1 MTGNND
7 IDTGAVAD
15 RGAGLSEVKRALLES
30 RLAGKRAVSPQIEA
44 IPRHAGNDP
53 APLSSAQLRF
63 WILEQLEPNNTAYYI
78 AGLCRVLGPLR
89 ADILHRSLNEV
100 VRRHETLRA
109 TFVTRLGE
117 PVQVVAPGS
126 FIDLPVEQVDAGDD
140 ASWLDAVTR
149 RAHEESRVPIDI
161 EQGPMLRVRL
171 LRRNAHDH
179 ALVIVTHHIAC
190 DGWSLSVLMREL
202 LTLYRSFVYGQ
213 GSPLPALPI
222 RYADYARWQQTWLRG
237 DRLGPQLVY
246 WKERLRDIS
255 TLDLPTDRL
264 RPPVQTFTGK
274 THVFVLPAGVS
285 AALKAFA
292 QREKV
297 TLFIATL
304 AVFKLLLH
312 RLTGQADIVVGTPI
326 AGRNRSELEGL
337 VGLFINSLVLRTQVS
352 GDLSFKELLARVRE
366 TALGAYA
373 NQELPFEHMVEM
385 LNPERDRSRNPLYQV
400 MFRFNERFDEKA
412 LHLPDMQVVFLPLEN
427 DTAQLDLTFSV
438 TDGPQGLTV
447 DINYNTDLF
456 RPSTIERMAGY
467 FVRLAESVVANPQGR
482 ISAFNLLSDNQQR
495 ELLTDWNGTDRDFPM
510 EPVSRLFERQ
520 VMRRPQA
527 AALIFDDTS
536 LTYAELNARAN
547 RLARHLQ
554 VQGVGPEVRVGV
566 HLERGVDMV
575 VAVLAIMKAG
585 GAYVPLDPAYP
596 AERLAF
602 MLADSEAA
610 VLLTQTVLAG
620 NLRTDDARVVCI
632 DGDAQAIT
640 ARSDAPLETTPGAD
654 DLAYLIYTSG
664 STGKPKGVEIP
675 HRALSNFLQS
685 MAREPGMHENDVL
698 LAVTTLSFD
707 IAALEL
713 YLPLISGARL
723 VLASR
728 ETAADGLAL
737 SALLTA
743 SGATVMQATPATWRL
758 LLATG
763 WKGSPALTILC
774 GGEALPRELADAL
787 LPRCAALWNLY
798 GPTETTVWASVY
810 RVETGSGAI
819 PIGRPIANTRVYIL
833 DPAMQPVPVGVAGE
847 LHIAGVQVAR
857 GYRNRPDL
865 TAERFVP
872 DSYSDDPAARMYK
885 TGDLARY
892 LPDGN
897 IECLGRLDN
906 QVKLRGFRIELGE
919 IEAVISREDG
929 VRAAAVIVREDSPGD
944 QRLVAYVVAD
954 VEHRPAAEQLRTH
967 AGKHLPAYMVP
978 STFVFLETLPLTPS
992 GKIDRKA
999 LPVPSRTIERT
1010 IENIVEPR
1018 GELELVMARIWEEF
1032 LEIDG
1037 VQATDMFFD
1046 LGGHSLLSIKVV
1058 ERFERETGLRIAPM
1072 DLVNQTLRQIVA
1084 GIENQR
1090 TSSVKPPKAGRPG
1103 FLSSLIGNR

>member
-7 IDTGAVAD
+7 IDAGAVAD
-15 RGAGLSEVKRALLES
+15 RGGGLSEAKRALLER
-30 RLAGKRAVSPQIEA
+30 RLAGKRVASPQIQA
-44 IPRHAGNDP
+44 IPRYAGNDP

-78 AGLCRVLGPLR
+78 AGLCRLLGPLR
-89 ADILHRSLNEV
+89 ADIFHRSLDEV
-100 VRRHETLRA
+100 MRRHEALRA
-109 TFVTRLGE
+109 TFVTRMGE
-117 PVQVVAPGS
+117 PVQVVAPEPAL
-126 FIDLPVEQVDAGDD
+126 DLPVEQVDAGDD
-140 ASWLDAVTR
+140 ATWLDAVTR
-149 RAHEESRVPIDI
+149 RAHEESCVPIDL

-190 DGWSLSVLMREL
+190 DGWSLGVLMREL
-202 LTLYRSFVYGQ
+202 LTLYRSFVSGQ
-213 GSPLPALPI
+213 VSPLPVLPI
-222 RYADYARWQQTWLRG
+222 RYADYARWQQTWLCD
-237 DRLGPQLVY
+237 DRLGPQLAY
-246 WKERLRDIS
+246 WQERLRGIR
-255 TLDLPTDRL
+255 TLDLPTDRP
-264 RPPVQTFTGK
+264 RPPIQTFAGK
-274 THVFVLPAGVS
+274 TYVLVLPADTS

-304 AVFKLLLH
+304 AVFKLLLF
-312 RLTGQADIVVGTPI
+312 RLTHQDDIAVGTPI

-337 VGLFINSLVLRTQVS
+337 VGLFINSLVLRTQMS
-352 GDLSFKELLARVRE
+352 GEMSFQELLTRVRE

-373 NQELPFEHMVEM
+373 NQDLPFEHLVEV

-400 MFRFNERFDEKA
+400 MFRFNERFDEEL
-412 LHLPDMQVVFLPLEN
+412 LHLPDMQVVLLPLEN
-427 DTAQLDLTFSV
+427 DTAQLDLTFSM
-438 TDGPQGLTV
+438 TDGPRGLTV

-467 FVRLAESVVANPQGR
+467 FVRLAENVMANPQGR
-482 ISAFNLLSDNQQR
+482 VSAFNLLSDDQQR
-495 ELLTDWNGTDRDFPM
+495 ELLTDWNSTDRDFPM

-520 VMRRPQA
+520 AARRPQA
-527 AALIFDDTS
+527 PALTFDGAS
-536 LTYAELNARAN
+536 LTYAELNSRAN

-554 VQGVGPEVRVGV
+554 AQGVGTEVRVGV

-575 VAVLAIMKAG
+575 MAVLAVLKAG

-596 AERLAF
+596 AERLTF
-602 MLADSEAA
+602 MLEDSQAA
-610 VLLTQTVLAG
+610 VLLSQAHLLPNLATRG
-620 NLRTDDARVVCI
+620 VRVVCLER
-632 DGDAQAIT
+632 DAGTIA
-640 ARSDAPLETTPGAD
+640 ARSDAPLETTPAAD

-728 ETAADGLAL
+728 ETAADSLAL
-737 SALLTA
+737 SALLAA
-743 SGATVMQATPATWRL
+743 SGATVMQATPATWQL
-758 LLATG
+758 LLAAG

-787 LPRCAALWNLY
+787 LPRCVALWNLY
-798 GPTETTVWASVY
+798 GPTETTVWSTVY
-810 RVETGSGAI
+810 RVEVGSGAI
-819 PIGRPIANTRVYIL
+819 PIGRPIANTRLYIL

-857 GYRNRPDL
+857 GYLNRPDL

-872 DSYSDDPAARMYK
+872 DPYSDDPAARMYK

-897 IECLGRLDN
+897 IEYLGRLDN

-919 IEAVISREDG
+919 IEAVLAREDG
-929 VRAAAVIVREDSPGD
+929 VRAAVVTVREDTPGD

-954 VEHRPAAEQLRTH
+954 PEHRPVAEQLRTH
-967 AGKHLPAYMVP
+967 AGKQLPAYMVP
-978 STFVFLETLPLTPS
+978 STFVFLDMLPLTPS

-999 LPVPSRTIERT
+999 LPVPSRAIERA
-1010 IENIVEPR
+1010 IENTTAPR
-1018 GELELVMARIWEEF
+1018 GELELAMARIWEKF

-1037 VQATDMFFD
+1037 VQATDTFFD

-1058 ERFERETGLRIAPM
+1058 ERFESETGLRIAPM
-1072 DLVNQTLRQIVA
+1072 DLVNQTLRQIITS
-1084 GIENQR
+1084 IENQR
-1090 TSSVKPPKAGRPG
+1090 TSPVKPPKAGRAG
-1103 FLSSLIGNR
+1103 ILSGLIGNR